1 MDNAQSN
8 YENDWD
14 PLKRVF
20 FKFIFLKKFN
30 FFIFLKTFQYADFKN
45 NFFFLKYHFNT
56 FLNKKTL

>member
-14 PLKRVF
+14 PLKCVF

-45 NFFFLKYHFNT
+45 NIFLKKISF
-56 FLNKKTL
+56 

>member
-20 FKFIFLKKFN
+20 FKFIFKKKIN

-45 NFFFLKYHFNT
+45 NFFF
-56 FLNKKTL
+56 KKILF